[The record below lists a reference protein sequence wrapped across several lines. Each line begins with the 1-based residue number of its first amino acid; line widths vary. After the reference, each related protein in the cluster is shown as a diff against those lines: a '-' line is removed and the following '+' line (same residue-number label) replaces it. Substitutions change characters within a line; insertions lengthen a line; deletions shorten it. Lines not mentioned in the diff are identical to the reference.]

1 VSVFKKVVSVLPN
14 NSPLIVK
21 FLVVYDLNTAKLKYV
36 IKHRG
41 LNNSWSTCTVI
52 FETLSQ
58 CRFAWRV

>member
-41 LNNSWSTCTVI
+41 LNNS
-52 FETLSQ
+52 
-58 CRFAWRV
+58 